1 MQMRDALVSKLLAL
15 CQLSLL
21 LAGCTGVQEGVRPVT
36 GFQPEPVI
44 V

>member
-1 MQMRDALVSKLLAL
+1 MQMRDALVPELLAL
-15 CQLSLL
+15 FLLSLL
-21 LAGCTGVQEGVRPVT
+21 LAGCTGVQEGVCPVT